1 MPIFNTEQSGAHEAR
16 AAIERIYIA
25 MRHLFI
31 RGSYKPLGV
40 SGEAIIEALLTLK
53 PEIYGSIADSERV
66 ELDGLLYIFERLPKG
81 IEECRY
87 INLIT
92 KEGFENSNFLP
103 ISAPKRRRNSYRIDE
118 KQMFIEMTRGKSDV
132 YDILTH
138 LTFMFIESNK
148 IGENSLTTK
157 NQIRREWLMLK
168 EIVEKEDRGEP
179 FNEEVAYT
187 YLSALL
193 GRTFDEVAVACERFA
208 GSKEVNSL
216 FHITYW
222 LGKLAIEDEEEGKD
236 REITFSSALRKKI
249 GHHIYGASWAYNI
262 KSLLLD
268 KKLMHRPIHIISS
281 NLHSVMNVLYA
292 PEALKHTFKKSP
304 IEDIANALSQETNE
318 SLRKEV
324 KHFSLEHGMY
334 EIEDDSGANIGVH
347 IVDTAKIRFSSLP
360 ANLQPAKGLSDD
372 EMPVILVMD
381 YAFGEQA
388 YETMDELLKPFE
400 VEGGEDICLNVQSIS
415 IMGKAGTL
423 IGNRGTILIPN
434 AHVFEGTA
442 DNYPFENALKKE
454 DFEGSELEVY
464 EGPMIS
470 VLGTSLQNKSILQF
484 FQASSWDMIGLEMEG
499 AHYQKAIQAASKIRK
514 SIKEDVVLRY
524 AYYASDNP
532 LLSGHTLASGS
543 LGLTGVKPTYLI
555 TLKILEGIFAQ

>member
-1 MPIFNTEQSGAHEAR
+1 MPIYNIRRSRAQKAR

-40 SGEAIIEALLTLK
+40 SGEAIIDALLTLK
-53 PEIYGSIADSERV
+53 PEIYGSIADPERV

-92 KEGFENSNFLP
+92 KEGFENSNFEP
-103 ISAPKRRRNSYRIDE
+103 ITAPKRRRNCYQIDQE
-118 KQMFIEMTRGKSDV
+118 QMFIEMTRGKSDI

-148 IGENSLTTK
+148 ICQNSMDAK
-157 NQIRREWLMLK
+157 EKIRREWTMLEK
-168 EIVEKEDRGEP
+168 IVLAENEGQS

-187 YLSALL
+187 YLSTLL
-193 GRTFDEVAVACERFA
+193 GRTFDEVADACRRFA
-208 GSKEVNSL
+208 ASKAVNSL

-222 LGKLAIEDEEEGKD
+222 LGKLAMEEEQHDKD
-236 REITFSSALRKKI
+236 REITFSSSLRQKI
-249 GHHIYGASWAYNI
+249 GHHIYGASWAHNI
-262 KSLLLD
+262 KQLLSEQ
-268 KKLMHRPIHIISS
+268 KLIHRPIHIISS
-281 NLHSVMNVLYA
+281 NLHSVMNVFYA
-292 PEALKHTFKKSP
+292 PEALKHQFEVHQ
-304 IEDIANALSQETNE
+304 IEEIANQLSQENNK
-318 SLRKEV
+318 SLRREV
-324 KHFSLEHGMY
+324 KNFALEHGMY
-334 EIEDDSGANIGVH
+334 EIEDTSGANIGVQ
-347 IVDTAKIRFSSLP
+347 IFDTAKINFPSLP
-360 ANLQPAKGLSDD
+360 TKLQADSIKK
-372 EMPVILVMD
+372 EQEKPVILVMD

-388 YETMDELLKPFE
+388 YETMDELLKPFQASDNTE
-400 VEGGEDICLNVQSIS
+400 EIPLNIQSVS

-442 DNYPFENALKKE
+442 DNYPFENKLNKS
-454 DFEGSELEVY
+454 DFEGNDLEVIA
-464 EGPMIS
+464 GPMIT
-470 VLGTSLQNKSILQF
+470 VLGTSLQNKSMLQF
-484 FQASSWDMIGLEMEG
+484 FKASSWNMVGLEMEG

-514 SIKEDVVLRY
+514 SIKEDVTIRY

-532 LLSGHTLASGS
+532 LLTGHTLASGS

-555 TLKILEGIFAQ
+555 TTKILEGIFA

>member
-1 MPIFNTEQSGAHEAR
+1 PFDD
-16 AAIERIYIA
+16 
-25 MRHLFI
+25 
-31 RGSYKPLGV
+31 V
-40 SGEAIIEALLTLK
+40 
-53 PEIYGSIADSERV
+53 AD
-66 ELDGLLYIFERLPKG
+66 
-81 IEECRY
+81 
-87 INLIT
+87 
-92 KEGFENSNFLP
+92 
-103 ISAPKRRRNSYRIDE
+103 
-118 KQMFIEMTRGKSDV
+118 
-132 YDILTH
+132 
-138 LTFMFIESNK
+138 
-148 IGENSLTTK
+148 
-157 NQIRREWLMLK
+157 
-168 EIVEKEDRGEP
+168 
-179 FNEEVAYT
+179 
-187 YLSALL
+187 
-193 GRTFDEVAVACERFA
+193 ACQRFA
-208 GSKEVNSL
+208 ESKEVNSL

-222 LGKLAIEDEEEGKD
+222 LGKLAMEDEDEAKD

-262 KSLLLD
+262 KRLLLD

-292 PEALKHTFKKSP
+292 PEALKHTFKNSP
-304 IEDIANALSQETNE
+304 IEDIANELSRETNK

-324 KHFSLEHGMY
+324 KFFSLENGMY
-334 EIEDDSGANIGVH
+334 EIEDTSGANIGVH
-347 IVDTAKIRFSSLP
+347 IFDTAKIRVSSLP

-400 VEGGEDICLNVQSIS
+400 QEEGEDICLNVQSIS

-484 FQASSWDMIGLEMEG
+484 FQASSWKMIGLEMEG

-555 TLKILEGIFAQ
+555 TLKILEGIFSQEG